1 MVITTMHPRKLE
13 AVDFL
18 IKSVAALPHSAMDER
33 NEDFYMKGSQALT
46 VRVREE
52 CSRVMNTYEAKVEV
66 TNQLWGM
73 R

>member
-1 MVITTMHPRKLE
+1 MHPRKLE
-13 AVDFL
+13 ALDFL
-18 IKSVAALPHSAMDER
+18 IKSVAALPHSAMD
-33 NEDFYMKGSQALT
+33 DFYMKGSQALT